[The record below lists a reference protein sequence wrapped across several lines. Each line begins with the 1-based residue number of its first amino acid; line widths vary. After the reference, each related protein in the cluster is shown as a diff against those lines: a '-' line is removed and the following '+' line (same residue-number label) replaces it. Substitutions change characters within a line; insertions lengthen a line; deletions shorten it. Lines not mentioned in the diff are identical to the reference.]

1 MRNAFRWLLG
11 NLGLILLSLTLALL
25 VWVVAV
31 EQENPTVERRFPAP
45 IPVTVSAPPEGMV
58 AYDQSDDQVY
68 VTVRA
73 PRSVWDALQA
83 TDLRATVALNG
94 LGEGLHQVAVRVDV
108 ARQPATVRLVEPES
122 IEVHLEPQVM
132 TTLPVEARLEGS
144 TALGYTARLPVVQ
157 PVSATVQGPASLV
170 AQVTEL
176 VARVSVEGG
185 RVDVEGEFELEPRD
199 DGGEVIAHVTV
210 LPATVSVY
218 VPVEQLS
225 GFRDRPVT
233 ALLEGQVAAGYR
245 ISSVRVDPPVVTVYG
260 TPDAISTL
268 PGYLQ
273 TAPLNLEGARGD
285 VEVQLPLQ
293 TPEGVS
299 ILEPVVTVRVTIV
312 PLEGS
317 VTISRTVEIQRT
329 PPGMTAT
336 VAPETVEVILSGP
349 LPVLQE
355 LQETD
360 VRVIVDLFGLTA
372 GSHSV
377 EPQVVV
383 PPDLV
388 YEAILPTTLQVEI
401 VSQATP
407 TRGR

>member
-11 NLGLILLSLTLALL
+11 NLGLILLSLTLAVL

-31 EQENPTVERRFPAP
+31 EQENPTLERRFPVP
-45 IPVTVSAPPEGMV
+45 IPVTVSAPPEGLV
-58 AYDQSDDQVY
+58 AYDQSADQVY

-73 PRSVWDALQA
+73 PRSVWDVLQV
-83 TDLRATVALNG
+83 TDLRATVSLNG

-108 ARQPATVRLVEPES
+108 ARQPASVRLVEPES
-122 IEVHLEPQVM
+122 IDVHLEPQVAAA
-132 TTLPVEARLEGS
+132 LPVEARLEGS
-144 TALGYTARLPVVQ
+144 TALGYTARLPVVR

-199 DGGEVIAHVTV
+199 DGGEIIAYVTV
-210 LPATVSVY
+210 SPATVSVY

-233 ALLEGQVAAGYR
+233 ALLEGQVAPGYR

-260 TPDAISTL
+260 TPDAISLL

-273 TAPLNLEGARGD
+273 TAPLNLEGAQGD

-355 LQETD
+355 LRETD

-401 VSQATP
+401 VSLATP